1 MCKTLMRDGFDMQ
14 LPAISAPQPPDDL
27 WPQQDMVLAAAASR
41 EGLVPIL
48 SDDPSQSEW
57 RLVQSF
63 HSISGLCCNSRLLPT
78 SVGGFV
84 EMMSAGSLMP
94 SVKPI
99 ERSFPN
105 RQPWREG

>member
-1 MCKTLMRDGFDMQ
+1 MCKTLMRDRFDIQ
-14 LPAISAPQPPDDL
+14 LPTISTPQPPDDL
-27 WPQQDMVLAAAASR
+27 WPQQDAALAPAASR
-41 EGLVPIL
+41 EGLVPLL
-48 SDDPSQSEW
+48 SDDPSQSEQ
-57 RLVQSF
+57 RLVRHF

-78 SVGGFV
+78 SVGAFV

-105 RQPWREG
+105 LRPQREG